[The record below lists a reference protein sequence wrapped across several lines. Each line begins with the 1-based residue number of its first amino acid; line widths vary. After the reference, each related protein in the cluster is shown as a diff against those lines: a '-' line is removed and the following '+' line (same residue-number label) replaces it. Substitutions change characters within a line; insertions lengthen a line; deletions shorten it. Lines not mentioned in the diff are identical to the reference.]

1 VKRSKAPVG
10 DPYRLL
16 FEYVGHMVC
25 TLDLEGRITSVN
37 AAGLALTGYSER
49 ELIGR
54 AALELIDPDVR
65 RDAVKRFERRLT
77 AGPDAPPDES
87 IVLARDGSRVPV
99 EVTSTPIRDADGKPI
114 GVLGLV
120 RDVSERKRD
129 EEILLESEER
139 FRSAFDYAA
148 IGMALVAPDGGWIQV
163 NRALCD
169 IVGYSRD
176 ELLGGATF
184 QDITHPDDL
193 ETDLGYVRQMLDG
206 AIDTYQMEKRYF

>member
-1 VKRSKAPVG
+1 ANVKRSKIPVG

-25 TLDLEGRITSVN
+25 TLDLGGRITSVN
-37 AAGLALTGYSER
+37 TAGLTLTGYSER

-65 RDAVKRFERRLT
+65 QDAVKRFERRLT

-99 EVTSTPIRDADGKPI
+99 EVTSMLIRDAAGKPI

-120 RDVSERKRD
+120 RDVSDRKRD
-129 EEILLESEER
+129 EKILLESEER

-193 ETDLGYVRQMLDG
+193 EADLGYVRRML
-206 AIDTYQMEKRYF
+206 